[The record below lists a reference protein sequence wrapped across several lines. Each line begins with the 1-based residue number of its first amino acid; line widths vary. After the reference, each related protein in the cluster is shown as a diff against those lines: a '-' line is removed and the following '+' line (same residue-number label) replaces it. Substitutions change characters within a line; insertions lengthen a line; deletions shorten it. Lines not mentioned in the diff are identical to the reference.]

1 MIRQFRNLAIT
12 LIALSCSLLNG
23 AAAKVM
29 GAVVDSQ
36 GAAIGKAQIVI
47 RADSSGKRARVK
59 DRDLILETD
68 PQGHFAADLPPGF
81 YDVCVMADAFSP
93 HCQKILV
100 GTAPLTPNVQL
111 KADPEVIKRLANAF

>member
-1 MIRQFRNLAIT
+1 MLLSYIGGPIAMIRRFRKLAIT

-59 DRDLILETD
+59 DRDLILEQIRKATSLLTFR
-68 PQGHFAADLPPGF
+68 PGSTTFA
-81 YDVCVMADAFSP
+81 
-93 HCQKILV
+93 
-100 GTAPLTPNVQL
+100 
-111 KADPEVIKRLANAF
+111 